1 MTLSSK
7 QLDLLKVIRN
17 NRAHFGKAP
26 SFQEMRKFM
35 NVSSNQAIID
45 WLIILEKVGYIKWA
59 RGKKGGISLTTK
71 GKGSEIKLIDQL
83 VSPINKSIENKGIT
97 SSGMSVYNV
106 QANQIGNGITLQVD
120 NVDLLL
126 QRGGEKG
133 TTT

>member
-7 QLDLLKVIRN
+7 QLDLLKEIRN
-17 NRAHFGKAP
+17 NLVHFGKAP

-35 NVSSNQAIID
+35 NVSSNQAIVD
-45 WLIILEKVGYIKWA
+45 WLTILDKAGHIRWVK
-59 RGKKGGISLTTK
+59 GKKGGISLATK
-71 GKGSEIKLIDQL
+71 GIGSEVKSVAQL
-83 VSPINKSIENKGIT
+83 DYPINQSIENKGVT

-126 QRGGEKG
+126 QKGGEKG
-133 TTT
+133 TT